1 MTRMRF
7 LAVVGVVISTI
18 GVCVAVAAA
27 AIKPGSGLYGGT
39 ENKFHN
45 GEGAGYFNVVAGA
58 RGRKI
63 VPWSGGPDIVV
74 PTDFICKPGDITASN
89 HLRAKQIPIKSGAF
103 DYSGTPQRARS
114 GWTDDSGQGPLDH
127 FQAGR
132 RLHKDDGRW
141 MQSHRQVD
149 DDDTAPATLRWPGRL
164 GDSCGPDCSATRAKA
179 PARGAAQS
187 SRPGSWPLSSSSS
200 SSSPCSSAVAET
212 EPVFPAW

>member
-7 LAVVGVVISTI
+7 LAVVGVVIATI

-103 DYSGTPQRARS
+103 DYSGTPKGPAQGGRTIRVR
-114 GWTDDSGQGPLDH
+114 GHWTTSKRVVGSTKTTGGGCNHTVKWTMTTPPPPHYGGP
-127 FQAGR
+127 G
-132 RLHKDDGRW
+132 G
-141 MQSHRQVD
+141 
-149 DDDTAPATLRWPGRL
+149 
-164 GDSCGPDCSATRAKA
+164 
-179 PARGAAQS
+179 
-187 SRPGSWPLSSSSS
+187 
-200 SSSPCSSAVAET
+200 
-212 EPVFPAW
+212 